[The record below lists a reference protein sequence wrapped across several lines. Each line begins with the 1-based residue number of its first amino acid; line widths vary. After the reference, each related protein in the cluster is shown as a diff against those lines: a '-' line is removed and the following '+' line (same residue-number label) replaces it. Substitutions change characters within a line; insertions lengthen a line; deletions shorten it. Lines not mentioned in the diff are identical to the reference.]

1 MSVSCGVSVPGSGI
15 CTGGGGPSR
24 PTAQRGAGG
33 ALVLGLSP
41 HRRPAR
47 GEMRPFLCLCKIHLG
62 LKKRTVKLGQWA
74 EESDRAVR
82 A

>member
-15 CTGGGGPSR
+15 CTGGRPIQANGTTGCRRSTRPGPE
-24 PTAQRGAGG
+24 PT
-33 ALVLGLSP
+33 P
-41 HRRPAR
+41 RPAR